1 MKPNAGELKFAG
13 IFDVR
18 WLCGAFSQENQDAGD
33 SGRIFGIGHSGRVQ
47 HLYW

>member
-13 IFDVR
+13 IFD
-18 WLCGAFSQENQDAGD
+18 ENQDAGD